1 VENSNIV
8 RRRFIDVDGRRAHY
22 FRVGGGSPVLF
33 VHSSPSNAR
42 TVIPHMRKLADKYTC
57 FAFDTPG
64 FGCSEALPLDPMEVS
79 DLADALAANI
89 RALGLP
95 PVPVFGTHTGA
106 AISLE
111 LGKRHPDLVTAL
123 VLDGVPIFLPHEL
136 EGLFDGYFAPLKPDP
151 LGGHYAQAWT
161 RFRDQSIW
169 FPWTS
174 RNPADLNRGG
184 AGSYLMLNNG
194 VANFFY
200 CGKTY
205 KPAYRAASFYGEKA
219 IATAAALTVP
229 AAFTALEGDMLYPHL
244 PRLPPLR
251 PNQEI
256 RAIGVSHDLRDG
268 LTAEYFARYPSPGVA
283 PDDVVAFP
291 SGEGI
296 GRQFVDLPE
305 SQIHVRYAGD
315 RANPTLVLL
324 HDAPGSALMI
334 EPLIAALSA
343 DHFVIAPDLPGGG
356 ESEPLPEGGRSLADY
371 AAAVEQVC
379 AQIGIDTATVYGIGF
394 GASVAVEIARAFPAL
409 VEGVILRGLLLPEAD
424 ERRDL
429 LENYAPPI
437 VTVPNGSHWYSTWL
451 MVRDT
456 LIFWPWYR
464 STGDGLRRVPGD
476 FSADSLHDRT
486 FEVMKQ
492 QAAYAHL
499 IHAALDHDAAAALAG
514 VGAKLLLVLDKGT
527 PFSAYDE
534 KLQALTP
541 GAAHIAFADN
551 AAHAKEIAAFTG

>member
-1 VENSNIV
+1 MENQHIV
-8 RRRFIDVDGRRAHY
+8 RRRFIDVEGRRAHY

-42 TVIPHMRKLADKYTC
+42 TVIPHMGKLADTHTC

-64 FGCSEALPLDPMEVS
+64 FGSSEALPLDPMEVS

-111 LGKRHPDLVTAL
+111 LGKRHPHLVTAL
-123 VLDGVPIFLPHEL
+123 VLDGVPIFLNDEL
-136 EGLFDGYFAPLKPDP
+136 DGVFAGYFAPLKPDA

-174 RNPADLNRGG
+174 RNPADLNGGG
-184 AGSYLMLNNG
+184 AGSYLMLNG
-194 VANFFY
+194 SVSNFFY

-205 KPAYRAASFYGEKA
+205 KPAYRAACFYGEKA
-219 IATAAALTVP
+219 IHAVAALTVP
-229 AAFTALEGDMLYPHL
+229 AAFTATEADMLYPHL

-256 RAIGVSHDLRDG
+256 RLIGNSYDLRDA
-268 LTAEYFARYPSPGVA
+268 LTAEYFERYPSQGIA
-283 PDDVVAFP
+283 PDDVAAFP
-291 SGEGI
+291 PADGI
-296 GRQFVDLPE
+296 GQQFVDLPE
-305 SQIHVRYAGD
+305 GQILVRYAGD
-315 RANPTLVLL
+315 SAKTALVLL
-324 HDAPGSALMI
+324 HDAPGSGLRI

-343 DHFVIAPDLPGGG
+343 DHFVIAPDLPGSG
-356 ESEPLPEGGRSLADY
+356 ESEPLPEGGRTLADY
-371 AAAVEQVC
+371 AAAVKAVC
-379 AQIGIDTATVYGIGF
+379 AQVGIDKATVYGIGF
-394 GASVAVEIARAFPAL
+394 GASIAVEIARAFPTL
-409 VEGVILRGLLLPEAD
+409 VQGLILRGLLLPEAD
-424 ERRDL
+424 ARRDL
-429 LENYAPPI
+429 RENYAPPI

-451 MVRDT
+451 MLRDS

-464 STGDGLRRVPGD
+464 NGGDGLRRVPGD
-476 FSADSLHDRT
+476 FSAETLHDWT

-492 QAAYAHL
+492 QTSYAHM

-514 VGAKLLLVLDKGT
+514 VETKILLVLDKGT
-527 PFSAYDE
+527 PLSAYDE
-534 KLQALTP
+534 SLRPLAP
-541 GAAHIAFADN
+541 GAAHIAFADD
-551 AAHAKEIAAFTG
+551 AAHAGDIAAFTG